1 MFSKLEVIFC
11 AFQAENNFVNALI
24 LFIRAGACRQAIC
37 ILLLGAVLAACSAP
51 VPSWRSKTAPL
62 VEELGRLEAPAMF
75 PQEYRSL
82 LETFEHGEA
91 LYHVR
96 EDDKGADVYYLLAFQ
111 KAEMLQSEVQRAK
124 KRLAAEKQ
132 LRVAE
137 LAAKAEEEQLMRAA
151 AEAETRLRAQQLVRS
166 AEAARSAQKKSKE
179 FLPSLPTSYTVR
191 RGETLPQI
199 SARTE
204 IYNDSTLWPIIYR
217 ANRDQIRDPKR
228 LWPGQVFVIPRNFSR
243 DEAVG
248 ARRYSNKNN

>member
-1 MFSKLEVIFC
+1 ML
-11 AFQAENNFVNALI
+11 
-24 LFIRAGACRQAIC
+24 GTCRQAIC
-37 ILLLGAVLAACSAP
+37 ILLLGAALAACSAP

-62 VEELGRLEAPAMF
+62 VEEIGRREAPALF

-96 EDDKGADVYYLLAFQ
+96 EDDKGADEYYHLAFQ
-111 KAEMLQSEVQRAK
+111 KAEMLQSEVQQAK
-124 KRLAAEKQ
+124 KQLAAEKQ
-132 LRVAE
+132 RREVELAAEKQRHEVE
-137 LAAKAEEEQLMRAA
+137 LAAKAEEERLMRAA
-151 AEAETRLRAQQLVRS
+151 AEAEIRLRAQQVARS
-166 AEAARSAQKKSKE
+166 AESVRSAQKKTKE
-179 FLPSLPTSYTVR
+179 TPPALLTSYTVR

-243 DEAVG
+243 DEAVQ